1 VTRHVRCADTCALLC
16 AAAIAVA
23 AVVAAGTV
31 FAQPPGGGPD
41 TRTARERALI
51 DITGQWVSVV
61 SEDWLWRMVTPP
73 VGDTASIPLNA
84 QGRAVAL
91 AWDLER
97 DIAEDRLCRAFGPPG
112 LIRRPTRIRI
122 SWDGDAA
129 LRLDFD
135 AGTQTRRLSFE
146 ADASP
151 AQSSLQGH
159 SSASWVR
166 MARPAGP
173 FGGGSDA
180 TGGTLYVRTTLMTP
194 GYLRPNGVPYSEH
207 AVMKEYFNTF
217 TLPSGGGTWL
227 IVTTIVDDP
236 EYLTT
241 ELVMSTQFKR
251 ETSRSGWNLRPCD
264 ISPPLI
270 DEPLYTPGLFG

>member
-1 VTRHVRCADTCALLC
+1 MMTYIRCANRFALTC
-16 AAAIAVA
+16 AAAIALV
-23 AVVAAGTV
+23 AGTV
-31 FAQPPGGGPD
+31 FAQPPPGGPD
-41 TRTARERALI
+41 TRAARERAPI

-61 SEDWLWRMVTPP
+61 NEDWLWRMVTPP

-91 AWDLER
+91 DWDLER
-97 DIAEDRLCRAFGPPG
+97 DIAADRLCHAFGPPG

-122 SWDGDAA
+122 SWEGDNT

-135 AGTQTRRLSFE
+135 AGTQTRRLYFE
-146 ADASP
+146 ADAAP

-159 SSASWVR
+159 SSASWTR
-166 MARPAGP
+166 MSRPPGM
-173 FGGGSDA
+173 FGGGSDVM
-180 TGGTLYVRTTLMTP
+180 GGTLSVRTTHMAA

-207 AVMKEYFNTF
+207 AIMKEYFHTF
-217 TLPSGGGTWL
+217 TLPGDRGTWL
-227 IVTTIVDDP
+227 IVTTVVDDP

-241 ELVMSTQFKR
+241 ELIMSTQFKK
-251 ETSRSGWNLRPCD
+251 ETSRSGWNPRPCE

-270 DEPLYTPGLFG
+270 DEPLYTPGPFG

>member
-1 VTRHVRCADTCALLC
+1 MRHMRCADAGALIC
-16 AAAIAVA
+16 AAAIAVVA
-23 AVVAAGTV
+23 GAVL
-31 FAQPPGGGPD
+31 AQPPFGGPD

-91 AWDLER
+91 EWDLER

-122 SWDGDAA
+122 SWEADDT

-135 AGTQTRRLSFE
+135 AGTQTRRLYFA
-146 ADASP
+146 ADAPP

-166 MARPAGP
+166 MARPPGP

-180 TGGTLYVRTTLMTP
+180 MGGTLHVRTTHIAP

-207 AVMKEYFNTF
+207 AVIKEYFTTF
-217 TLPSGGGTWL
+217 TLPGAGGTWL

-241 ELVMSTQFKR
+241 ELVMSTHFKR
-251 ETSRSGWNLRPCD
+251 ETSRSGWNPRPCD

>member
-1 VTRHVRCADTCALLC
+1 MIGDLRCAELRALIGT
-16 AAAIAVA
+16 AATAIIAGA
-23 AVVAAGTV
+23 A
-31 FAQPPGGGPD
+31 FAQPPAGGPD
-41 TRTARERALI
+41 TRTARERAVI

-61 SEDWLWRMVTPP
+61 NEDWLWRMVTPP

-91 AWDLER
+91 DWDLER
-97 DIAEDRLCRAFGPPG
+97 DIAEHRLCRAFGPPG
-112 LIRRPTRIRI
+112 MIRRPTRIRI
-122 SWDGDAA
+122 SWEGDAT

-135 AGTQTRRLSFE
+135 AGTQTRRLYFE
-146 ADASP
+146 ALASP

-159 SSASWVR
+159 SSASWTR
-166 MARPAGP
+166 MSRPPGM
-173 FGGGSDA
+173 FGGGSDVM
-180 TGGTLYVRTTLMTP
+180 GGTLHVRTVNMAP

-207 AVMKEYFNTF
+207 AVMKEYFHTF
-217 TLPSGGGTWL
+217 TLPGDGGIWL

-251 ETSRSGWNLRPCD
+251 EASRSGWNPQPCE
-264 ISPPLI
+264 IPPPLI